1 MKLSLSRFGN
11 SSVMW
16 GCGMVRAR
24 VVSGGLV
31 AFLLLVLGPSA
42 WAQQT
47 LSGLSGVVKD
57 AAGMPVAGAIVEAA
71 SPALIERVRSVVT
84 DGSGQYKITDLQP
97 GAYTVTV
104 KAPGF
109 STLTQNG
116 VDLPAAFVATV
127 NANLQTGNPNET
139 ITVTATVTLVDTRS
153 TQQNLLVSDPAK
165 QRDATAAATST
176 TGVSVAASST
186 DVGGTSG

>member
-1 MKLSLSRFGN
+1 
-11 SSVMW
+11 
-16 GCGMVRAR
+16 MVRAR
-24 VVSGGLV
+24 VVCGGLV
-31 AFLLLVLGPSA
+31 AFLVLAWGPCA

-57 AAGMPVAGAIVEAA
+57 AAGTPVAGATVEAA

-84 DGSGQYKITDLQP
+84 DGSGPYKIKGLQP

-109 STLTQNG
+109 SELTQTG

-127 NANLQTGNPNET
+127 NANLQIGTPEQK
-139 ITVTATVTLVDTRS
+139 ITVT
-153 TQQNLLVSDPAK
+153 
-165 QRDATAAATST
+165 
-176 TGVSVAASST
+176 
-186 DVGGTSG
+186 

>member
-1 MKLSLSRFGN
+1 
-11 SSVMW
+11 
-16 GCGMVRAR
+16 MVRTR
-24 VVSGGLV
+24 IVKMCLV
-31 AFLLLVLGPSA
+31 ALACALFVPSA

-57 AAGMPVAGAIVEAA
+57 AAGVPVVGATVEAA

-109 STLTQNG
+109 SALTQTG
-116 VDLPAAFVATV
+116 IDLPAAF
-127 NANLQTGNPNET
+127 
-139 ITVTATVTLVDTRS
+139 
-153 TQQNLLVSDPAK
+153 
-165 QRDATAAATST
+165 
-176 TGVSVAASST
+176 SSPR
-186 DVGGTSG
+186 

>member
-1 MKLSLSRFGN
+1 
-11 SSVMW
+11 
-16 GCGMVRAR
+16 MVRTR
-24 VVSGGLV
+24 IVKMCLV

-57 AAGMPVAGAIVEAA
+57 AAGMPVAGATVEAA
-71 SPALIERVRSVVT
+71 SPALVERVRSVVT

-109 STLTQNG
+109 STLTQTG
-116 VDLPAAFVATV
+116 VALPAAFVATV
-127 NANLQTGNPNET
+127 NADLKVGTPEQT

-153 TQQNLLVSDPAK
+153 TQQNLAI
-165 QRDATAAATST
+165 
-176 TGVSVAASST
+176 T
-186 DVGGTSG
+186 DQ